1 MSVSYTHLDV
11 YKRQKETYDGALP
24 SGNAVMAYNLVRL
37 SQLTGDA
44 RWEEAARRQLDWLSE
59 VASAYPSGHAMF
71 LLALL
76 VDRNPPPRVTVVLA
90 CDADRAA
97 VTAGLPLYADVA
109 VLDRPTQ
116 PVSYTHLNGSS
127 PIPGS
132 CVPQCCFIRLQSTA
146 CLCF

>member
-1 MSVSYTHLDV
+1 
-11 YKRQKETYDGALP
+11 
-24 SGNAVMAYNLVRL
+24 
-37 SQLTGDA
+37 
-44 RWEEAARRQLDWLSE
+44 
-59 VASAYPSGHAMF
+59 MF

-116 PVSYTHLNGSS
+116 QYRLLNGRTTYYVCR
-127 PIPGS
+127 GR
-132 CVPQCCFIRLQSTA
+132 V
-146 CLCF
+146 CLPPANTLEGV